1 MELQRTNPGIAAG
14 IGVNYKARGKDA
26 SRAAELNAQERAL
39 ARRGAALDGL
49 VSAVGNLGE
58 SVKKS
63 AFIVGNA
70 NVDSHIV
77 EARIQHNEQERQ
89 KKALEEMQRADAANL
104 KTDTGLTMKQI
115 GAAYDALSSEMSSN
129 YGKYESEEQFSADF
143 ENKKAAAD
151 NAVYED
157 VAKPRDGGVNF
168 RNWKLHEKEVKRAIE
183 QTMGNKFRENE
194 LAKFRAFKTK
204 ESIGKVNTL
213 LEGMSSSGKVYS
225 LLNYEIAADALIPIL
240 GEKAAKDAARIHYT
254 KGILNAATTSY
265 ESACESSIQIGLQHF
280 DALVAQGANVDYARD
295 VGITRAREHLSQ
307 FVPDFGDNNEG
318 ELQNARRTLE
328 GENFFGKLDSKI
340 TSRFKGFSETTPGN
354 MIDDFRNAFSRN
366 AEPIY
371 AQTREFVNLF
381 SQEGGGKEG
390 ESYYFGATQETVFG
404 QRELFAIAEADV
416 WQADVT
422 TSQGQKEILK
432 TLRSAQPV
440 LSEEQ
445 YSKLCNAVKQKFANA
460 GRESPEKNS
469 VKERLME
476 MMGIKKWSEASPEQK
491 QFIETTVKA
500 SQKNTLGLTTDEFL
514 KRQHD
519 NYKQSVALSR
529 STNEIVANIY
539 FKDLSG
545 AADTFSELFG
555 SDELMKGES
564 QASAG
569 TEDAASV
576 PASIAGTKK
585 PDYYEKIV
593 TSFGGSGVSLNEQE
607 QKEVVEL
614 ARKKADEFRVGK
626 HKIITLEDGRPYE
639 FFANEDE
646 VQEYFENRLRE
657 ISIGML
663 HDKQKVLNEENARR
677 EAEAAAKRLQEE
689 ESLKK
694 EYEALRKEGYVPS
707 PFAFLPS
714 WLGGSVKKHV
724 EFMRRQKAAKEERKR
739 KEDAEIEEKRRKVEE
754 AKERLKNGK

>member
-26 SRAAELNAQERAL
+26 NRAAELNAQERAL

-63 AFIVGNA
+63 AFVVGNA

-77 EARIQHNEQERQ
+77 DARIQHNEQERK
-89 KKALEEMQRADAANL
+89 KKALEEIQRAEAANL

-115 GAAYDALSSEMSSN
+115 GVAYDALSSEMSSN
-129 YGKYESEEQFSADF
+129 YGKYESEEQFLADF

-157 VAKPRDGGVNF
+157 VAKPREGGVNF
-168 RNWKLHEKEVKRAIE
+168 RNWKLHEKEVKNAIE
-183 QTMGNKFRENE
+183 LTMGKKFRENE

-213 LEGMSSSGKVYS
+213 LEGMSSSGKVYG
-225 LLNYEIAADALIPIL
+225 LLNYEIAADALVPIL
-240 GEKAAKDAARIHYT
+240 GENAAKDAARIHYK
-254 KGILNAATTSY
+254 KGILKAATTSY
-265 ESACESSIQIGLQHF
+265 ESACESAIQIGLQHF
-280 DALVAQGANVDYARD
+280 DALVAQGANVDYARE

-307 FVPDFGDNNEG
+307 FVPYFGDDNEG

-340 TSRFKGFSETTPGN
+340 TSRFKGFSETMPGN
-354 MIDDFRNAFSRN
+354 MIEDFRNAFSWN

-422 TSQGQKEILK
+422 TSRGQKEILK

-440 LSEEQ
+440 LSAEQ

-469 VKERLME
+469 VKERMMG

-491 QFIETTVKA
+491 QFIETTVTA

-514 KRQHD
+514 KRQYD
-519 NYKQSVALSR
+519 NYNQSVALSR

-555 SDELMKGES
+555 SGELMQGES

-576 PASIAGTKK
+576 PANIAETKK

-593 TSFGGSGVSLNEQE
+593 TSLDGSGVYLNEQE

-614 ARKKADEFRVGK
+614 ARKKADEFRVKK

-639 FFANEDE
+639 FFADEDE
-646 VQEYFENRLRE
+646 VQERFEDYLRE
-657 ISIGML
+657 FSINML
-663 HDKQKVLNEENARR
+663 GDKQKILNEENARR